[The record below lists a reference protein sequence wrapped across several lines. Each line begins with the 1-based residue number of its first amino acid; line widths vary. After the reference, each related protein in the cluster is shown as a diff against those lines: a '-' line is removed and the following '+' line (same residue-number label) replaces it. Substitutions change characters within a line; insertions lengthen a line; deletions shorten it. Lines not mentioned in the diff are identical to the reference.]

1 MAEQELQSQ
10 AMAIKE
16 RRGAERALLMVD
28 LFATPL
34 RAAERAAEVVSTT
47 LSKNVDRDAKET
59 VFMQEGEAAARAI
72 REDAKVRYLESELM
86 EQSELTALAE
96 HLEEFLSPDSV
107 TAADIASV
115 SQLSEEALISSADS
129 VGAMPNN
136 ENVLKTFLAVAR
148 QKDYEMAVH
157 HIVSL
162 EPGGEWE
169 MALTDLS
176 ICSESIEKSE
186 KDIQSEFWT
195 YAKAEPDGPSL
206 LAAAQSDLN
215 LMSLLR

>member
-1 MAEQELQSQ
+1 MAEELQSQ
-10 AMAIKE
+10 AMQIKE

-34 RAAERAAEVVSTT
+34 RAAERAAEVVSNT

-72 REDAKVRYLESELM
+72 REDAKARYLESELL

-96 HLEEFLSPDSV
+96 HLEEFLAPDSATV
-107 TAADIASV
+107 ADIASA
-115 SQLSEEALISSADS
+115 SMLGEEQLITAADS
-129 VGAMPNN
+129 VAAMPGSLDL
-136 ENVLKTFLAVAR
+136 LKTFLAVAR
-148 QKDYEMAVH
+148 QKDYAGAVH
-157 HIVSL
+157 HIASL
-162 EPGGEWE
+162 EPGGEIE
-169 MALTDLS
+169 MALVDLD

-186 KDIQSEFWT
+186 KDIESQFWT
-195 YAKAEPDGPSL
+195 YAKDGPDGPAI
-206 LAAAQSDLN
+206 LAAAQDDLN